1 MKDRTL
7 TISVCR
13 RRTDLVYKHEEIT
26 WSDLCARL
34 SKTTRTAETVAEY
47 KARSRDDQTA
57 IKDVGGF
64 VLGDLKDGRR
74 SRTTILSRSA
84 VCLDIDF
91 APADMWEQFTML
103 FSWAAAIYSTH
114 KHTQKTPKFRL
125 IIPLSRDVSP
135 EEWEAIS
142 RRIADDYLDIEWCD
156 DTTFR
161 PSQMMF
167 WPSTSSD
174 GEYVFEKQEGELLDP
189 DEILNLYGDRWD
201 DISFWPFSSREKQT
215 KAVEAKKAGDP
226 LAKNGPVGWFCRA
239 YTIQEAI
246 EEFIPDVYAP
256 TDNENRWTYTAGTSA
271 GGLVIYDSGT
281 LAYSNHM
288 SDPCGD
294 AHCVNA
300 FDMVR
305 IHNFGHL
312 DQGSKA
318 FGVNLPSYKAMV
330 DLVGKDPKVQQVKA
344 AEMFT
349 ARSDGMSEDEDETG
363 IDAETYRKENA
374 DWQSLLS
381 FHPKTGKIEETIENV
396 VIILENDTKLKE
408 IGRYNE
414 FQDFAEKTGTLPWW
428 KWDPFHIEWTD
439 TDTKELM
446 LYLEKYYGIKSE
458 RIIKHGRDLVHMRR
472 KFHPVRDYLDG
483 LKWDGI
489 ERLDTLLIDYMS
501 AEDTPYVRAVTR
513 KALTA
518 AVKRIYEP
526 GCKMDYVLTLAG
538 RQGLKKTSFF
548 RNLVPDPS
556 WFSDSL
562 DTFQGKEA
570 YEALQGSWIL
580 EIAELSAA
588 KRSDVERTKQFIT
601 KQDDK
606 YRKAYAEKQGR
617 YRRQCVFVA
626 TTNSAD
632 FLRDMTGNRRW
643 WIVPIEGGGIKD
655 AAVDLEFERDQ
666 IFAEAKYRYLQGE
679 QLYLPDEVEAQA
691 NAMQEEYTYRSV
703 KYDQVAEFLDL
714 ELPEDWGDLSV
725 EARRMWLDARDKP
738 GVQKR
743 DKVCLLEIWVELFD
757 GQRGNFPNV
766 EQREL
771 TDILLKLGWKRSN
784 SALSFKPQYGKQRAF
799 LRPKN
804 WKQ

>member
-246 EEFIPDVYAP
+246 ETFIPDVYTP
-256 TDNENRWTYTAGTSA
+256 TDKDSRWTYAAGTAA

-305 IHNFGHL
+305 IHLFG
-312 DQGSKA
+312 DKDEGSKA

-330 DLVGKDPKVQQVKA
+330 ELVHSDKKVKAIQA
-344 AEMFT
+344 AEMFDAQVEAQT
-349 ARSDGMSEDEDETG
+349 EDETG
-363 IDAETYRKENA
+363 ISKEEFKEANA
-374 DWQSLLS
+374 KWQNQLTRNA
-381 FHPKTGKIEETIENV
+381 KTGAVEDTLNNAV
-396 VIILENDTKLKE
+396 LVMQNDIKLA
-408 IGRYNE
+408 G
-414 FQDFAEKTGTLPWW
+414 FGGMDTFANMPVKTGSLPWW
-428 KWDPFHIEWTD
+428 KYDPKETAWTD
-439 TDTKELM
+439 SDLAELS
-446 LYLEKYYGIKSE
+446 LYLERYYGIVN
-458 RIIKHGRDLVHMRR
+458 RQNIKTARTAVWGRNA
-472 KFHPVRDYLDG
+472 FHPIRDYLKS
-483 LKWDGI
+483 LEWDGKP
-489 ERLDTLLIDYMS
+489 RLDTLLVDYLG
-501 AEDTPYVRAVTR
+501 AQDNAYVRAVTR
-513 KALTA
+513 KFFVA
-518 AVKRIYEP
+518 AVARILNP
-526 GCKMDYVLTLAG
+526 GTQFDEILTLEGPQGCGKSQFIRRIAG
-538 RQGLKKTSFF
+538 DDWV
-548 RNLVPDPS
+548 N
-556 WFSDSL
+556 DSL
-562 DTFQGKEA
+562 QTFTGKEA
-570 YEALQGSWIL
+570 YEALQGSWFV
-580 EIAELSAA
+580 EVAELAA
-588 KRSDVERTKQFIT
+588 NRRADVNQSKHFISKQSDRF
-601 KQDDK
+601 
-606 YRKAYAEKQGR
+606 RKAYAELTGNYK
-617 YRRQCVFVA
+617 RQCVFVG
-626 TTNSAD
+626 TTNQAD

-643 WIVPIEGGGIKD
+643 WIVSVDGSGPKD
-655 AAVDLEFERDQ
+655 IWKDLATERDQ
-666 IFAEAKYRYLQGE
+666 IFAEARHFFEAGE
-679 QLYLPDEVEAQA
+679 PIHLDKEITKLAEVV
-691 NAMQEEYTYRSV
+691 QEEYRYKSV
-703 KYDQVAEFLDL
+703 REDQIAEFLEM
-714 ELPEDWGDLSV
+714 ELPEGWKNMELA
-725 EARRMWLDARDKP
+725 ARQMWLETHDKE
-738 GVQKR
+738 GVEKR
-743 DKVCLLEIWVELFD
+743 ERVCLLEIWQEVL
-757 GQRGNFPNV
+757 GGTKGYFPNAD
-766 EQREL
+766 QREI
-771 TDILLKLGWKRSN
+771 TDIIMKLGWIREPSKKRMGK
-784 SALSFKPQYGKQRAF
+784 AYGLQRTF
-799 LRPKN
+799 TRK
-804 WKQ
+804 